1 MTLTVL
7 RVTNLVF
14 HRIEITMSLLL
25 LLLLLLLLFSF
36 AIPMAYRSSEAKDQI
51 WAAAVTY
58 TTAAATLDP

>member
-1 MTLTVL
+1 
-7 RVTNLVF
+7 
-14 HRIEITMSLLL
+14 MSFL